1 MIGKSRPRRRIRL
14 ISAAVLPSR
23 PFLPQSTTMQPIA
36 ASVCTAISAS
46 SMLARPDDLEAGPLD
61 LRDDLVEAEALEIVG
76 IEGGRREQEGEAS
89 EVVHR
94 LLRPYPGAGVGTFHN
109 NLVTAGARPAQ
120 AGVEPGH

>member
-46 SMLARPDDLEAGPLD
+46 SSRRALTTSKPD
-61 LRDDLVEAEALEIVG
+61 RSISVDDLVEAAALEVVG
-76 IEGGRREQEGEAS
+76 VEDGRCEQKGEAS
-89 EVVHR
+89 EIVHAC
-94 LLRPYPGAGVGTFHN
+94 LLARHVGTSM
-109 NLVTAGARPAQ
+109 TAL
-120 AGVEPGH
+120 